1 MSVIR
6 DFKAFAF
13 KGNVIDLAVAVVIG
27 AAFTGIVNAIVE
39 ALIMP
44 LIGKILPGHS
54 WETWAPGGV
63 HLGVVIAAVINFL
76 AIALVLFVVV
86 SAIKRAM
93 EKPKAPDEIPPPS
106 DEVKLLIEIRDLLA
120 RR

>member
-1 MSVIR
+1 MSVIK

-27 AAFTGIVNAIVE
+27 TAFTAIVNAIVE

-44 LIGKILPGHS
+44 LVGKILPGGH

-63 HLGVVIAAVINFL
+63 RLGVVLAAVLNFL
-76 AIALVLFVVV
+76 AIAVVLFIVV
-86 SAIKRAM
+86 SAIKRVM
-93 EKPKAPDEIPPPS
+93 EKPKAPGEAPPPS
-106 DEVKLLIEIRDLLA
+106 DEVKLLTEIRDLLA